1 MTKPKYFIKIKF
13 FLKVIEE
20 TFISENMVKKTY
32 WFITAKHTK
41 LKKKKTTSKYRSE
54 LIQIPREDLL

>member
-1 MTKPKYFIKIKF
+1 MTKLKYFIKIKF

-20 TFISENMVKKTY
+20 TFISENMMKKTY

-41 LKKKKTTSKYRSE
+41 KIK
-54 LIQIPREDLL
+54 IQTIS